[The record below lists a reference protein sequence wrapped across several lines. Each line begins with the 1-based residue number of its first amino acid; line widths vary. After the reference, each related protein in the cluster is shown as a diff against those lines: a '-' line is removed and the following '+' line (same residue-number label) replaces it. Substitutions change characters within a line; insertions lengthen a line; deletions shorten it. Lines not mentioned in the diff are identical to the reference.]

1 MDNNFLSSENRNKFI
16 NDNKNFIYSCTQ
28 KICKRCLSWENDD
41 ELSISLIAF
50 NKACDSYKKLK
61 GNFYSYASTLIRNSL
76 IDYFRKSS
84 KNPYITFDNDNEGN
98 DYIDFKTS
106 LSNYELECENKK
118 RAEEIAYFSKELT
131 EYKIG
136 FNDLIKS
143 SPKHT
148 DSREHLINLAYI
160 CSTNEDIIIYI
171 KQKKMLPVSQIILLT
186 NEKRKFI
193 EKWRKYIIALIL
205 LLSSSEYP
213 YIKSYL
219 NIKVGETYD

>member
-1 MDNNFLSSENRNKFI
+1 MDNNFLSSKNRNKFI

-28 KICKRCLSWENDD
+28 KICKRCLNWENDD

-98 DYIDFKTS
+98 DYINFKTS
-106 LSNYELECENKK
+106 LSNYEIECENKK

-160 CSTNEDIIIYI
+160 CSTNEDIILYI